1 MDDKL
6 LQKLS
11 QNLLEILNFS
21 NNFKIYLWGKLSLEE
36 YDPLVIIKILVAAS
50 ELSLQELVDYIQSF
64 LTKNKA
70 DWMEENFNLIYQT
83 SFEKD
88 SFLELQNYCTN
99 LISNNPNKIFKS
111 LDFSTIPENLLVSL
125 IQSDNLQM
133 NEIQVWENVLKWGFT
148 QNPDFPS
155 NLSNFS
161 KDDFNSPKN
170 TLQKCIPY
178 VRFYNLTSREFFR
191 NVVPYKKILPKELY
205 MDLLKTYLDPDDEPN
220 DKPKPRKGI
229 NNIENQK
236 NFTTSDG
243 TGSDVWIKD
252 FSISD
257 DIVVTEVGR
266 VINIIPSEFRFIQAS
281 KSWCFYKEK
290 FQKEVVSKKIEK
302 RTNI

>member
-266 VINIIPSEFRFIQAS
+266 VINIIPRNVTMFLLIFTVSSGLFKPPRV
-281 KSWCFYKEK
+281 EK
-290 FQKEVVSKKIEK
+290 NRKKD
-302 RTNI
+302 

>member
-257 DIVVTEVGR
+257 DIVVTEVGDDE
-266 VINIIPSEFRFIQAS
+266 VPKNWEEQLKEF
-281 KSWCFYKEK
+281 
-290 FQKEVVSKKIEK
+290 
-302 RTNI
+302 T